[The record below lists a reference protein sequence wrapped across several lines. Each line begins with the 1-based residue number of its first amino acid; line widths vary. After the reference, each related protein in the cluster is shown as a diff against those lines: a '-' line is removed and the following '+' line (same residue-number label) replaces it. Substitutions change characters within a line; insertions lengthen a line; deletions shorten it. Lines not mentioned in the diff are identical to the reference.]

1 MAQLLPFSI
10 RLQRGASL
18 FIPRFSSWRSI
29 SVQIA
34 LYAAIAVV
42 GTVFFFFLHH
52 LGNQI
57 PFDLAKERFAEEDA
71 YITKMLN
78 GDVRHVPGIQRGA
91 ALYCEISVL
100 ILVGGRRD
108 EGDNAFEDAIILKN
122 AGWRKGCGNQRNDI
136 TYSSD
141 EETTY
146 QNKGIAK
153 TRYWWGTKALYA
165 IALQY
170 LTFYEVHQI
179 IRIGTY
185 GAYLLLTASLAL
197 MGWRAFLTGFPIILF
212 GIFLSSIWLFTDVQN
227 GMQSIWSLISAS
239 ILALALWRN
248 ASTRVVHLVCF
259 ITGMVDSYLWFSG
272 YFIFS
277 IPLIAMLCWVGYA
290 NLEPSDRVRKSLIC
304 IALYILGFSAC
315 FALGQ
320 ATKSVVY
327 ERMIA
332 DGHNYFGG
340 EVSRILRGGIS
351 GNLGWMTNKVTALFT
366 GRDYGACIVCGDS
379 GWRNLLVA
387 KQLIEFWHM
396 THMSNVAERALG
408 FFSALALF
416 VSATLAILNVLRGS
430 KEAMWSVVFVLG
442 LMVVVCL
449 QFILPSGHEPVIVRF
464 TFLLPALCWSS
475 LALVLINSNRRT
487 VIIVASG
494 FAVAISL
501 MLIWWSI
508 NALYPAVPTRGA
520 DTVIRSDFD
529 VYFDEDRLIYIKD
542 DCDTADVAPRFFLH
556 VIPSDPTDLP
566 LKRQE
571 YSFDNI
577 DFNFYEHKLPL
588 LSETRFPFLTRCAAT
603 VDLPQYD
610 ISAIKTGQLKDTVL
624 LWVDW
629 QPVYRGSG
637 NDQSTDDEPL
647 WSGRFN
653 PGAVNGLKVL
663 QEVRQSGIQPD
674 IESDFNVYLHED
686 SLVYAKSPCSDN
698 DRDARFFLHVDPADL
713 NDLPDERHG
722 YNFDNLDFTLMEH
735 GLIID
740 GGCVAVVDLPKYR
753 ISDIRTG
760 QLDENGERVWEGMFN
775 VPAARALNLSQEIQ
789 QSGIQPEI
797 ESDFNVYLYDDKLI
811 YVKSLCS
818 DNDSDTRLF
827 LHIDPEDLNDLPDER
842 HGYNFDNLD
851 FTMMEHGLAID
862 GVCVAVVDL
871 PEYRV
876 SEIRTGQLDENGEKM
891 WEGKIA
897 VNDSSLW

>member
-1 MAQLLPFSI
+1 MAQLLPFVI

-18 FIPRFSSWRSI
+18 VIPRFSSWRSI

-34 LYAAIAVV
+34 LYTAIAVV

-57 PFDLAKERFAEEDA
+57 SFDLAKERFIEEDD
-71 YITKMLN
+71 YIDKMLH
-78 GDVRHVPGIQRGA
+78 GEVGRVPGIYHGSVD
-91 ALYCEISVL
+91 YCELSVL
-100 ILVGGRRD
+100 ILIGGRRD
-108 EGDNAFEDAIILKN
+108 EGDNAFEDAIILKD
-122 AGWRKGCGNQRNDI
+122 AGWRKGCENQRNDI

-141 EETTY
+141 EEATY
-146 QNKGIAK
+146 QNKGISK
-153 TRYWWGTKALYA
+153 TRYWWGSKALYA

-170 LTFYEVHQI
+170 LTFYEVHQL

-185 GAYLLLTASLAL
+185 SAYMLLAASMAL
-197 MGWRAFLTGFPIILF
+197 MGWRAFLTGFPVILL
-212 GIFLSSIWLFTDVQN
+212 GIFLSSFWLFTNVLS
-227 GMQSIWSLISAS
+227 GMQSICSLISAS
-239 ILALALWRN
+239 ILALVLWRN

-259 ITGMVDSYLWFSG
+259 ITGMVDSYLWQSG

-277 IPLIAMLCWVGYA
+277 IPLIAMLCWVGYV

-304 IALYILGFSAC
+304 IAIYILGFSAC

-340 EVSRILRGGIS
+340 EVARILLGGIS
-351 GNLGWMTNKVTALFT
+351 GNLGWMANKAAALFT

-379 GWRNLLVA
+379 GWRNLIVVN
-387 KQLIEFWHM
+387 QLIEFWHI
-396 THMSNVAERALG
+396 THMSNAAERALS

-416 VSATLAILNVLRGS
+416 VSATLAILNAVRGR

-449 QFILPSGHEPVIVRF
+449 EFIMPSGHALRIVRF
-464 TFLLPALCWSS
+464 AFLLPALCWSS

-487 VIIVASG
+487 AIIVASG

-508 NALYPAVPTRGA
+508 NALYPAVLTRGA
-520 DTVIRSDFD
+520 DIVIRSDFD
-529 VYFDEDRLIYIKD
+529 VYFNEDRLIYIKD

-566 LKRQE
+566 LNQQE

-577 DFNFYEHKLPL
+577 GFNFYEHKLPL
-588 LSETRFPFLTRCAAT
+588 LSETRFPFFTRCVAT
-603 VDLPQYD
+603 VALPQYD
-610 ISAIKTGQLKDTVL
+610 ISAIRTGQLKNTVL

-647 WSGRFN
+647 WSGRFS

-674 IESDFNVYLHED
+674 IEADFNVYLHED

-698 DRDARFFLHVDPADL
+698 DRDARFFLHVDPEDL

-735 GLIID
+735 GLVID
-740 GGCVAVVDLPKYR
+740 GGCVAVVDLPEYR

-797 ESDFNVYLYDDKLI
+797 ESDFNVYLHEDSLVYA
-811 YVKSLCS
+811 KSPCS
-818 DNDSDTRLF
+818 DNDRDARFF
-827 LHIDPEDLNDLPDER
+827 LHVDPEDLNDLPDER

-851 FTMMEHGLAID
+851 FTLMEHGLDID
-862 GVCVAVVDL
+862 GECVAVVDL

-876 SEIRTGQLDENGEKM
+876 SEIRTGQLDENGEKI

-897 VNDSSLW
+897 VNDSFLW